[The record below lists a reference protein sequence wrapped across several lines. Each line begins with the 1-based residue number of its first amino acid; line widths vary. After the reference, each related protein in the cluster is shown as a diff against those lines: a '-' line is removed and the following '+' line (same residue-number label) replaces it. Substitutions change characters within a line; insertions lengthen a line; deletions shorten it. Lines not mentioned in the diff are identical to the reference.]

1 MLNSRCPPLPSACN
15 SAAQLHHCKSG
26 VALVCTC
33 IATDGKVTLVW
44 CLPCNCTSLRCQHC
58 QICQSQVGLHSHQM
72 HNKCIGPTTMPES
85 LPEVNTTLY
94 MLAMCTVKRFTEQ
107 NELYWTENPTN
118 RVSCSRRGRVLN
130 NDELVLMKLVKV
142 WCYHDLVFL
151 RTYPNKLQIILR
163 IVLAD
168 LLDGA
173 SCLHCEVGD
182 Q

>member
-1 MLNSRCPPLPSACN
+1 MPLQNFIEMATLPNLSESNWA
-15 SAAQLHHCKSG
+15 SQLSN
-26 VALVCTC
+26 AY
-33 IATDGKVTLVW
+33 
-44 CLPCNCTSLRCQHC
+44 
-58 QICQSQVGLHSHQM
+58 QM
-72 HNKCIGPTTMPES
+72 HWPNNHAQVSRRGQDYTIYVSYVYCK
-85 LPEVNTTLY
+85 EV
-94 MLAMCTVKRFTEQ
+94 TEQ